1 MKQIPLAIGPEPA
14 PTFDN
19 FLPGANAAALQ
30 HLRALVLPAVPVYL
44 WGPAGSGKTHLLLAL
59 AARARAE
66 GQKAAWFD
74 AADALP
80 WTPPP
85 GAALVCIDRCD
96 QLDPAAQHAAFKL
109 FVEAASQGLQMAAA
123 GGLPPVD
130 LPLRDDLRTRLGWG
144 HVFALQPLTEAETRA
159 VLRREADR
167 RGILLSDEVMNH
179 LLSRFERDLSHLMRL
194 LDRLDRFALA
204 NARPVTVPLL
214 RQMLQEE
221 GASAPGGA
229 GDAGESPATPLA
241 HAR

>member
-14 PTFDN
+14 PTFDS
-19 FLPGANAAALQ
+19 FVPGANAAALQ
-30 HLRALVLPAVPVYL
+30 HLCALVLPTAPVYL
-44 WGPAGSGKTHLLLAL
+44 WGPTGSGKTHLLRAL
-59 AARARAE
+59 AARIRAE
-66 GQKAAWFD
+66 GRKVAWFD
-74 AADALP
+74 ATQALP
-80 WTPPP
+80 WALPP
-85 GAALVCIDRCD
+85 GAALACIDRCED
-96 QLDPAAQHAAFKL
+96 LDPDAQHAAFSL
-109 FVEAASQGLQMAAA
+109 FVEAAAQGVQMAAA

-130 LPLRDDLRTRLGWG
+130 LPLRDDLRTRLAWG
-144 HVFALQPLTEAETRA
+144 HVFALHPLTEAETRA

-179 LLSRFERDLSHLMRL
+179 LLTRFERDLSHLMRL

-221 GASAPGGA
+221 GAGTADTAADVVDP
-229 GDAGESPATPLA
+229 PAAQLA

>member
-30 HLRALVLPAVPVYL
+30 HLRAMVLPAAPVYL
-44 WGPAGSGKTHLLLAL
+44 WGPAGSGKTHLLSAL
-59 AARARAE
+59 AAQHRAVGRAVVC
-66 GQKAAWFD
+66 FD
-74 AADALP
+74 AARALP
-80 WTPPP
+80 WTLPPE
-85 GAALVCIDRCD
+85 AALVCIDRCE
-96 QLDPAAQHAAFKL
+96 QLDAGAQHAAFSL
-109 FVEAASQGLQMAAA
+109 FVEAASQGAQMVAA

-130 LPLRDDLRTRLGWG
+130 LPLRDDLRTRLAWG
-144 HVFALQPLTEAETRA
+144 HVFALQPLADVETRT

-167 RGILLSDEVMNH
+167 RGIFLSDEVVSH
-179 LLSRFERDLSHLMRL
+179 LLTRFERDLSHLMRL

-204 NARPVTVPLL
+204 HGRPVTVPLL

-221 GASAPGGA
+221 GAGGSDAAAGAAEPPGA
-229 GDAGESPATPLA
+229 LPA

>member
-14 PTFDN
+14 PRFDN

-30 HLRALVLPAVPVYL
+30 HLRALVLPAAPVYL
-44 WGPAGSGKTHLLLAL
+44 WGPAGSGKTHLLRAL
-59 AARARAE
+59 AARIQAE
-66 GQKAAWFD
+66 GRKVAWFD
-74 AADALP
+74 ATDAQP
-80 WTPPP
+80 WALPP
-85 GAALVCIDRCD
+85 GAALACIDRCER
-96 QLDPAAQHAAFKL
+96 LDAGAQHAAFSL
-109 FVEAASQGLQMAAA
+109 FVEAASQGVQMAAP

-130 LPLRDDLRTRLGWG
+130 LPLRDDLRTRLAWG
-144 HVFALQPLTEAETRA
+144 HVFALQPLAEAETRA

-179 LLSRFERDLSHLMRL
+179 LLTRFERDLSHLMRL

-221 GASAPGGA
+221 GAGTSDTAAVATEP
-229 GDAGESPATPLA
+229 PAAQPA